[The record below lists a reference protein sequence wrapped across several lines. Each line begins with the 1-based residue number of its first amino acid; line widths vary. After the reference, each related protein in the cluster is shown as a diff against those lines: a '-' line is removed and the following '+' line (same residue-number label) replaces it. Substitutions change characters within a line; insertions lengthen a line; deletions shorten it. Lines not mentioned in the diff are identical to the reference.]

1 MAMPAG
7 KLKTGYE
14 TRPRAQD
21 IDRHV
26 GTRMRERRIMLGLTQ
41 QQLADLIGVTYQQA
55 HKYETGMNRISGGRL
70 YTIAQA
76 LGVEVG
82 FLYEGIGAPPGAGK
96 PTEHQRLLLELARN
110 FVAIADR
117 RHQEA
122 ICGLARSLASTDMEA
137 IEESDV
143 TAEDKLA
150 QVA

>member
-7 KLKTGYE
+7 KLKTSYE

-41 QQLADLIGVTYQQA
+41 QQLADLIGVTYQQG
-55 HKYETGMNRISGGRL
+55 HKYEKGVNRIAGGRL

-82 FLYEGIGAPPGAGK
+82 FFYEGIGAPPSAGK
-96 PTEHQRLLLELARN
+96 PTEHQRLLLELTRN

-117 RHQEA
+117 RQQEA
-122 ICGLARSLASTDMEA
+122 ICNLARSLASLGPAAVEENDEA
-137 IEESDV
+137 
-143 TAEDKLA
+143 AEGKFA
-150 QVA
+150 RVA